1 MWNDIG
7 WYAATKDDEVQNNIG
22 WCTTTKDDE
31 VWNDKGWGI
40 CPTYFMGRKY
50 LLMKFNKI
58 QFVYIDVDYLK
69 YLHDIDSEIFS
80 MRKEL

>member
-7 WYAATKDDEVQNNIG
+7 WYAATKDDEMQNDIG

-40 CPTYFMGRKY
+40 CPTYFCGE
-50 LLMKFNKI
+50 
-58 QFVYIDVDYLK
+58 
-69 YLHDIDSEIFS
+69 EIFTNEIQQNTV
-80 MRKEL
+80 RIYRCRLFEILT

>member
-40 CPTYFMGRKY
+40 CPTHFYGK
-50 LLMKFNKI
+50 
-58 QFVYIDVDYLK
+58 
-69 YLHDIDSEIFS
+69 EIFTN
-80 MRKEL
+80 EIQ

>member
-7 WYAATKDDEVQNNIG
+7 WYAATEDDEVQNNIGWCTTTKDDEVWNDIG

-40 CPTYFMGRKY
+40 CPTYFYGK
-50 LLMKFNKI
+50 
-58 QFVYIDVDYLK
+58 
-69 YLHDIDSEIFS
+69 EIFTN
-80 MRKEL
+80 EIQ